1 MQSYQTVVGRKKKKR
16 KTQSEVGKGSE
27 KSGKAEESNTRRCS
41 ELANTVK
48 SD

>member
-1 MQSYQTVVGRKKKKR
+1 MVAGRKRKKR

-27 KSGKAEESNTRRCS
+27 KSDKAEESNTRRRS